1 MAVCCAN
8 IAAASRASCSL
19 VVPGTYKRANALI
32 KFKVFSLGEEVLGVK
47 CGIGIVLFVLQHN
60 NAYVAHLFCL
70 RANYF
75 APCRELSFFSLIL
88 DAKAAQ
94 VVHRTV
100 VDIQVYLMVDAR
112 KFAAISVLPEL
123 PFALIA

>member
-32 KFKVFSLGEEVLGVK
+32 KFKVFSFGEEVLGVK

-60 NAYVAHLFCL
+60 NAYVAHLFCP
-70 RANYF
+70 RANNF
-75 APCRELSFFSLIL
+75 CMPGIIFFLPDTRCKGGAGRTSNRCR
-88 DAKAAQ
+88 
-94 VVHRTV
+94 
-100 VDIQVYLMVDAR
+100 YLG
-112 KFAAISVLPEL
+112 LPYG
-123 PFALIA
+123 